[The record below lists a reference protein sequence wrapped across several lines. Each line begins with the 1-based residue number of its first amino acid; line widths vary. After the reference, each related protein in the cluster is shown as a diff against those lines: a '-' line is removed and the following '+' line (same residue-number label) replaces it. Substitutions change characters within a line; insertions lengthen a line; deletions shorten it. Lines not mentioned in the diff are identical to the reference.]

1 MNTQTPTDPPST
13 TTNDQSELCKWLLG
27 FARISPATFTLSHN
41 TTYDSITNTYN
52 TRLNLYHTGKFHF
65 HYTLNERDSFDG
77 DTTVRN
83 TIATGTWS
91 VNTSTNLII
100 LNGKQT
106 NKTINYKYSVD
117 DSDEEYSEDS
127 DFKMTIIDISSW
139 INHN

>member
-1 MNTQTPTDPPST
+1 MNTHTPTDPPST
-13 TTNDQSELCKWLLG
+13 TTNDQSELCKWLLEFTG
-27 FARISPATFTLSHN
+27 RSSATFTVSKN
-41 TTYDSITNTYN
+41 TTNDTITNTYK
-52 TRLNLYHTGKFHF
+52 TRLSLFHTGNFHF
-65 HYTLNERDSFDG
+65 DYKWDEHDSFDG

-83 TIATGTWS
+83 TSATGTWS

-127 DFKMTIIDISSW
+127 DFKMTISDISSW
-139 INHN
+139 IKHS